1 MRTHFCYP
9 LRHVLLGTVML
20 MLWSPN
26 AQAQTGTVS
35 GTILD
40 ESGAPL
46 VAATAVLLTASDSSM
61 VAFGISG
68 PDGTFRLGRAAQGA
82 YVLQVSFVGYAI
94 HLQGVT
100 IAQDPVQLDPIRMQL
115 SVVEAGELVVSSER
129 IPMVVTADTVAFNA
143 AAFRVRP
150 NASVEDLLKRLPGV
164 EVEEDGQIKAMGEEV
179 SRVYVDG
186 KEFFGN
192 DPTIATRNLP
202 ADAVDQVQ
210 IYDRASD
217 QAAFTGVD
225 DGQREK
231 TINLE
236 LRDDAK
242 QGAFG
247 NASGGYGDPSRYDVN
262 ASINRFTAE
271 TQLSLLANFNNINRQ
286 GFSFRDYV
294 AFLGGFGA
302 LSGRGGAFEVSG
314 VNLGTDLSD
323 GFSTTTAVGLN
334 ASRDLNSTIKVRSS
348 YFYSGL
354 TNEQQRDLLTE
365 QLLGTRQTAKTTEQA
380 FQEANNSTHR
390 VNITLSIDPSDRQA
404 FELRGSGSRS
414 GSDLQNA
421 SDRLVLPSDQAYNR
435 TVSQYDSEGGEVQ
448 ADASMRYR
456 RKLGQSETSLVTEAS
471 WTMNDSD
478 TDASLEASQTALLS
492 GDVLT
497 YTELAQLQARMGTT
511 MTDALRVS
519 LNRNVANH
527 WLLELGAEQRR
538 NHDDSNQ
545 RVFDLIGASPVI
557 NQALSQRFEQTY
569 TYRTGEA
576 RLRFSSETWR
586 AGIAATVQAASL
598 SGVYD
603 TGVSA
608 TGFSST
614 QILLSA
620 DARYDFGTGR
630 SLGVRYRGSTREPS
644 LTELQPY
651 EDNTDPQ
658 NVYVGNPLLTA
669 ERSHNVSAS
678 YNLFDQFS
686 FINVFV
692 WGNARITS
700 NPIVSSRIFSST
712 LAQTRQPVNLIG
724 ETTKQLSGNIN
735 FSAPIRALA
744 IKVSLSNNLMQ
755 NWGKEVINL
764 ETSESITLRNSTR
777 LEVENRNKDWLDVGL
792 SGQFSYNKATYALNG
807 QLSETYLN
815 QSYRA
820 RAGLQLGESWR
831 IDSDIRYQIYDERE
845 RAATVDPLT
854 QWDATLYHYRRDG
867 KIELSLSA
875 VDMLDQRV
883 GITINNLTNGVSQE
897 TIPSLGRF
905 IMFRIRYNL
914 SELGPQR
921 GPRRG
926 MINIDMN

>member
-1 MRTHFCYP
+1 MRLAILTVCA
-9 LRHVLLGTVML
+9 LLLGGVK
-20 MLWSPN
+20 
-26 AQAQTGTVS
+26 AQAQSGTVS

-40 ESGAPL
+40 ETGAPL
-46 VAATAVLLTASDSSM
+46 VSATAVLLTATDSSM

-68 PDGTFRLGRAAQGA
+68 PDGTFKLGRAPQAA

-94 HLQGVT
+94 HLQDLT
-100 IAQDPVQLDPIRMQL
+100 IAQEPVVLDPIRMQL

-202 ADAVDQVQ
+202 AEAVEQVQ

-236 LRDDAK
+236 LREDAK

-247 NASGGYGDPSRYDVN
+247 NASGGYGDASRYDVN
-262 ASINRFTAE
+262 ASINRFTAQ
-271 TQLSLLANFNNINRQ
+271 TQLSLLANLNNINRQ

-294 AFLGGFGA
+294 SFLGGFGA
-302 LSGRGGAFEVSG
+302 LSGRGGSFEVSG

-334 ASRDLNSTIKVRSS
+334 ASRDLGSSVKVRSS

-365 QLLGTRQTAKTTEQA
+365 QLLSTQQTATTTEQA
-380 FQEANNSTHR
+380 IQEAGSSNHR
-390 VNITLSIDPSDRQA
+390 VNLTLSIDPSDRQA
-404 FELRGSGSRS
+404 FELRGSGSLS

-421 SDRLVLPSDQAYNR
+421 SDRLVLPSDEAFNR
-435 TVSQYDSEGGEVQ
+435 TVSQYDSEGTEVQ
-448 ADASMRYR
+448 ADVSLRYR
-456 RKLGQSETSLVTEAS
+456 RKLGQSETSVVADAS
-471 WTMNDSD
+471 WSVNESD
-478 TDASLEASQTALLS
+478 TDAVLQASQTALIS
-492 GDVLT
+492 GDLLT
-497 YTELAQLQARMGTT
+497 YTELAQLQARMGST
-511 MTDALRVS
+511 MTDAMRVS
-519 LNRNVANH
+519 LNRNVAEH
-527 WLLELGAEQRR
+527 LLLELGVEQRR
-538 NHDDSNQ
+538 NHDDSDQ
-545 RVFDLIGASPVI
+545 RVSDLIEGNAVI

-576 RLRFSSETWR
+576 RLRFTNDSWR
-586 AGIAATVQAASL
+586 AGVSATIQDASL

-603 TGVSA
+603 TGAPA

-614 QILLSA
+614 QILLGA

-630 SLGVRYRGSTREPS
+630 SLGMRYRGATREPS

-651 EDNTDPQ
+651 ADNTDPQ

-686 FINVFV
+686 FINVFL
-692 WGNARITS
+692 WANARITS
-700 NPIVSSRIFSST
+700 DPIVSSRTFSSV

-724 ETTKQLSGNIN
+724 ETTKQLSGNLN
-735 FSAPIRALA
+735 FAAPIRALA

-755 NWGKEVINL
+755 NWGKEIINL

-777 LEVENRNKDWLDVGL
+777 FEVENRNKDWLDIGL
-792 SGQFSYNKATYALNG
+792 SGLWSYNKATYALNSR
-807 QLSETYLN
+807 LDETYLN
-815 QSYRA
+815 QRYRA
-820 RAGLQLGESWR
+820 RAGLQLGDAWR
-831 IDSDIRYQIYDERE
+831 IDSDVSYQIYAERDGI
-845 RAATVDPLT
+845 ASLDPLT
-854 QWDATLYHYRRDG
+854 QWDATLYHYRRNG
-867 KIELSLSA
+867 NIELSLSA
-875 VDMLDQRV
+875 VDILDQRV

-897 TIPSLGRF
+897 TVPSLGRF

-914 SELGPQR
+914 SELGPER

-926 MINIDMN
+926 MMNIELN

>member
-1 MRTHFCYP
+1 MRLAILTVCA
-9 LRHVLLGTVML
+9 LLLGGVK
-20 MLWSPN
+20 
-26 AQAQTGTVS
+26 AQAQSGTVS

-40 ESGAPL
+40 ETGEPL
-46 VAATAVLLTASDSSM
+46 ASATAVLLTATDSSM

-68 PDGTFRLGRAAQGA
+68 PDGTFKLGRAPQAA

-94 HLQGVT
+94 HLQDLT
-100 IAQDPVQLDPIRMQL
+100 IAQEPVVLDPIRMQL

-202 ADAVDQVQ
+202 AEAVEQVQ

-236 LRDDAK
+236 LREDAK

-262 ASINRFTAE
+262 ASINRFTAQ
-271 TQLSLLANFNNINRQ
+271 TQLSLLANLNNINRQ

-294 AFLGGFGA
+294 SFLGGFGA
-302 LSGRGGAFEVSG
+302 LSGRGGSFEVSG

-334 ASRDLNSTIKVRSS
+334 ASRDLGSSVKVRSS

-365 QLLGTRQTAKTTEQA
+365 QLLSTQQTATTTEQA
-380 FQEANNSTHR
+380 IQEAGNSNHR
-390 VNITLSIDPSDRQA
+390 VNLTLSIDPSDRQA
-404 FELRGSGSRS
+404 FELRGSGSLS

-421 SDRLVLPSDQAYNR
+421 SDRLVLPSDEAFNR
-435 TVSQYDSEGGEVQ
+435 TVSQYDSEGTEVQ
-448 ADASMRYR
+448 ADVSLRYR
-456 RKLGQSETSLVTEAS
+456 RKLGQSETSVVTDAS
-471 WTMNDSD
+471 WSVNESD
-478 TDASLEASQTALLS
+478 TDAALQASQTALIS
-492 GDVLT
+492 GDLLT
-497 YTELAQLQARMGTT
+497 YTELAQLQARMGST

-519 LNRNVANH
+519 LNRNVAENL
-527 WLLELGAEQRR
+527 LLELGVEQRR
-538 NHDDSNQ
+538 NHDDSDQ
-545 RVFDLIGASPVI
+545 RVSDLIEGSEVI

-576 RLRFSSETWR
+576 RLRFTNDSWR
-586 AGIAATVQAASL
+586 AGVSATIQDASL

-603 TGVSA
+603 TGAPS

-614 QILLSA
+614 QILLGA

-630 SLGVRYRGSTREPS
+630 SLGMRYRGATREPS

-651 EDNTDPQ
+651 ADNTDPQ

-686 FINVFV
+686 FINVFL
-692 WGNARITS
+692 WANARITS
-700 NPIVSSRIFSST
+700 DPIVSSRTFSSV

-724 ETTKQLSGNIN
+724 ETTKQLSGNLN

-744 IKVSLSNNLMQ
+744 IKVSLGNNLMQ

-777 LEVENRNKDWLDVGL
+777 FEVENRNKDWLDIGL
-792 SGQFSYNKATYALNG
+792 SGLWSYNKATYALNSR
-807 QLSETYLN
+807 LDETYLN
-815 QSYRA
+815 QRYRA
-820 RAGLQLGESWR
+820 RAGLQLGDAWR
-831 IDSDIRYQIYDERE
+831 IDSDVSYQIYAERDGI
-845 RAATVDPLT
+845 ASLDPLT
-854 QWDATLYHYRRDG
+854 QWDATLYHYRRNG

-875 VDMLDQRV
+875 VDLLDQRV

-897 TIPSLGRF
+897 TVPSLGRV

-914 SELGPQR
+914 SELGPER

-926 MINIDMN
+926 MMNIDIN